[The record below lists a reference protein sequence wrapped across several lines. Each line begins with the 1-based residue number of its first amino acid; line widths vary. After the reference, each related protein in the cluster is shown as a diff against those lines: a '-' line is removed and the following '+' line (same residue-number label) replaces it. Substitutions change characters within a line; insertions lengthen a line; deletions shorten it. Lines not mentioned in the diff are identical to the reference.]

1 MVRYYSSEEVVKRLG
16 ISRNTLYAYVS
27 RGIIRSEPDSHGKRT
42 RRYHAQDV
50 DRLAQRRESQAAPHA
65 APQKAAG
72 WGAPV
77 LDSAIT
83 LIGDDNFYYR
93 GQSVL
98 TLADKGSFEETIALL
113 WQPSGRRLGR
123 PDAYAY
129 DLIEEALRLV
139 PKGQPPV
146 ETFLSL
152 LSTLTARDVR
162 TFDFTPASTAQA
174 GMVMMD
180 GLLRILTGS
189 WRKKAISV
197 HLGDHWGVAPAG
209 QKLLDAA
216 LTLVADHE
224 LNMSAFVARC
234 AAAAGCSPYA
244 AVAAATH
251 AFFGRRHGGNTESI
265 YGLLR
270 EADVQNDL
278 YEIIVSRVRRGDPV
292 PGFGHHLYQIDPR
305 ADYLL
310 HALPDRQG
318 YVKQALA
325 ASKELLGGAYPS
337 VDLALLL
344 LERELSLPSKAG
356 VCLFYLGRMAGWVAH
371 IMEQHSQAQPIRPRA
386 RYVGPSP
393 QDTEIAR

>member
-27 RGIIRSEPDSHGKRT
+27 RGLIRSEPDGYGKRT
-42 RRYHAQDV
+42 RRYHAQDI
-50 DRLAQRRESQAAPHA
+50 DRLAQRRETQEAPHA
-65 APQKAAG
+65 ALNKSVVC
-72 WGAPV
+72 GAPV

-83 LIGDDNFYYR
+83 LISDDDLYYR

-98 TLADKGSFEETIALL
+98 KLADRGSFEETLAVL
-113 WQPSGRRLGR
+113 WEPAGRRLRR
-123 PDAYAY
+123 PDVYIY

-139 PKGQPPV
+139 HKSQPPV
-146 ETFLSL
+146 ETFLAL
-152 LSTLTARDVR
+152 LSMLSARDVR
-162 TFDFTPASTAQA
+162 TFDFTPRSTAQA

-180 GLLRILTGS
+180 GLLRILTGT
-189 WRKKAISV
+189 WRKKGIPE
-197 HLGDHWGVAPAG
+197 HLALYWRVDPAG

-216 LTLVADHE
+216 LTLVADHD

-234 AAAAGCSPYA
+234 AASAGCSPYA

-251 AFFGRRHGGNTESI
+251 AFFGRQHGGNTDRI

-270 EADVQNDL
+270 EADVQNNL
-278 YEIIVSRVRRGDPV
+278 YEVIVSRVRRGDPV
-292 PGFGHHLYQIDPR
+292 PGFGHHLYEIDPR

-310 HALPDRQG
+310 HGLPDRQG

-325 ASKELLGGAYPS
+325 ASQELLNGAYPS

-356 VCLFYLGRMAGWVAH
+356 VYLFYLGRMAGWVAH
-371 IMEQHSQAQPIRPRA
+371 IMEQHSQGQPIRPRA
-386 RYVGPSP
+386 RYVGASP
-393 QDTEIAR
+393 PATAGSP